1 MISKTEKYI
10 SWNKRLLYSI
20 TFMRYGI
27 LLNPFSGI
35 IKYTPIKKICKKC
48 KCKNLMIMRHG
59 KTIGVE
65 HHEFMSNTSPNTQL
79 SESGKTDIKK
89 TAKKI
94 NEYKPDVII
103 VATLSRTLDTY
114 EILKT
119 SLACNYSL
127 CFSNEMI
134 GIDNGDF
141 GGKRFE
147 RLNEDQLFIFLKR
160 ECSHNVFIKTPNG
173 DSWGDVIYRS
183 IKVINYINKKFP
195 KKKILLISQGSI
207 YQALKILMHN
217 NNSPWEGYSALKMFN
232 ISNESSCNN
241 MGYSCLYS
249 LK

>member
-1 MISKTEKYI
+1 MIIKKEKYI

-20 TFMRYGI
+20 TFIRYGI

-35 IKYTPIKKICKKC
+35 IKYIPITKRC
-48 KCKNLMIMRHG
+48 KCEKLIIMRHG

-65 HHEFMSNTSPNTQL
+65 RHEFMSNTSTNTQL
-79 SESGKTDIKK
+79 SEGGINDIKK

-94 NEYKPDVII
+94 NEYNPDVII
-103 VATLSRTLDTY
+103 VATLSRTIDTY
-114 EILKT
+114 EVLKKCL
-119 SLACNYSL
+119 SCNYLL

-141 GGKRFE
+141 EGKCFE
-147 RLNEDQLFIFLKR
+147 RLDEDQLFIFLKR
-160 ECSHNVFIKTPNG
+160 ECSHDVFIKTQNG
-173 DSWGDVIYRS
+173 DSWADVIYRS

-195 KKKILLISQGSI
+195 NKKILLISQGSI
-207 YQALKILMHN
+207 YQALKIVMHN

-232 ISNESSCNN
+232 ITNVSSSNNI
-241 MGYSCLYS
+241 GYSCLYS